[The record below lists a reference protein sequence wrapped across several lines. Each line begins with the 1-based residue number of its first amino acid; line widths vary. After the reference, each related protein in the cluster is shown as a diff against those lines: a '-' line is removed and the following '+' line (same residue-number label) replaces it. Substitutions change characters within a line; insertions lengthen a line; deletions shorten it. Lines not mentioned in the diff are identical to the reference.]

1 MDLADAHRLTAPFQL
16 CLAHYCDLH
25 GPTPMMVT
33 EGLPVPCTTCFDHD
47 PDPPSGPSPPATAA
61 PSVAAITDALRSIDF
76 TPHRTSSLPASQAPR
91 PPAPVRS
98 PTSPVESPA
107 NPDPLRR
114 GADRRD
120 GTFRKTYDEGVT
132 KRAHPCANCAMTL
145 PASDD
150 NPSRERGPTLRTRA
164 PYAWV
169 FGGPGESPPASQA
182 SSGSD
187 TSGDGEEPKLRGA
200 RTGTG
205 TGTASASSRSSGSTP
220 GSHTHFVEYISTKEP
235 LLPSSFSIVRAS
247 CLRTLS
253 FEMLPR
259 AQTSPPPQT
268 SLPSTG
274 APASSGGPI
283 FFGDPGAG
291 YTTAYIFR
299 VPDPYARGH
308 RRIYAFLALS
318 THGERTA
325 MKTFNL
331 ASGAFRDLAGWITA
345 MAEAEAESGA
355 ESPRG
360 AVEGSFLTGGGSGGA
375 FARRGPGMGGGLGK
389 VRQRGLAEVVGC
401 PDFFIQLHIRFVK
414 ILRELGVKMN
424 G

>member
-1 MDLADAHRLTAPFQL
+1 MDLPAHRLTAPFQL

-47 PDPPSGPSPPATAA
+47 PDPDSDPAAPPA
-61 PSVAAITDALRSIDF
+61 PSVAAITDALRSIDL
-76 TPHRTSSLPASQAPR
+76 TPHRTTSLPTSQPSR
-91 PPAPVRS
+91 PPPPVRS
-98 PTSPVESPA
+98 PTSPAGTPA
-107 NPDPLRR
+107 KPAPRPP
-114 GADRRD
+114 RRD
-120 GTFRKTYDEGVT
+120 GSFRKTYDENVT
-132 KRAHPCANCAMTL
+132 KRAHPCDNCAMTL
-145 PASDD
+145 PPSSSD
-150 NPSRERGPTLRTRA
+150 PSRERGPTLRTRA

-187 TSGDGEEPKLRGA
+187 TSGDGDEGPKSRGA
-200 RTGTG
+200 AAVSSGG
-205 TGTASASSRSSGSTP
+205 SSRSGGSTP

-235 LLPSSFSIVRAS
+235 LLPTSFSLVRAS

-259 AQTSPPPQT
+259 AQTSPPPQPT
-268 SLPSTG
+268 LPSTG

-345 MAEAEAESGA
+345 MAEAEAEGGG

-360 AVEGSFLTGGGSGGA
+360 AAAEGSFLTGGGGGA
-375 FARRGPGMGGGLGK
+375 FVRRGPGMGGLGGGLGK